1 MAFCGQ
7 CGTKSNGGAFC
18 TECGAAL
25 GSGNTEKKA
34 KAKAKKSTPIS
45 VRAEILAELWIG
57 YKNDPDYQD
66 FIQYNDLGLPLAYA
80 VAHGIVEMNS
90 QISMF
95 VNETFDVLLSEL
107 GVEEDSGFEEL
118 GEIFVVSQE

>member
-7 CGTKSNGGAFC
+7 CGTKSSGGAFC
-18 TECGAAL
+18 MECGAAL

-34 KAKAKKSTPIS
+34 KVKKSTPIS
-45 VRAEILAELWIG
+45 VRAEILAELWMG

-80 VAHGIVEMNS
+80 LSNGIIESNLQVEG
-90 QISMF
+90 F

-107 GVEEDSGFEEL
+107 GMEEDPGASDLNELFENR
-118 GEIFVVSQE
+118 FDH

>member
-1 MAFCGQ
+1 MTFCGQ
-7 CGTKSNGGAFC
+7 CGTKSSGGAFC

-34 KAKAKKSTPIS
+34 KVKKSTPIS

-57 YKNDPDYQD
+57 YKNNPDYQD

-80 VAHGIVEMNS
+80 VAHGIVEMNN